1 MKRALSLLVAIC
13 IAIQSSVAQEYSY
26 TDQLRMARDQAYG
39 GEASDV
45 CNLESDMGPCKGFFP
60 RYYFDAHQGKCT
72 QFVYGGCYGNL
83 NNFETLAECQS
94 TCDGTSRKF
103 GPKASARGLASESED
118 ANIPSICNQPKERG
132 PCAGYFPRYY
142 YDSIGGTCKAFVYG
156 GCLGNDNNFPT
167 IEQCNQTCSG
177 ASQPESRKMI
187 PSFVIKS
194 SSSRIV
200 ICHLK
205 PDRGPCP
212 GYLPR
217 FYYDPASKSCNQFNY
232 GGCQGNANNFES
244 TDECMKAC
252 AEVSRIPVNEWSARS
267 LMSESELAEKP
278 AICNLPV
285 DKGPCLA
292 FVPSYYFDTAEGIC
306 KEFIYGGCKGND
318 NNFHTIEQCNQT
330 CGVSRTPSEE
340 WSPRSLTLE
349 SDSEKPFICNLPKA
363 TGRCLAYIPRYYF
376 DSAEGICKQFIYGGC
391 EGNENNFETIEQCKQ
406 TCSVSGTPS
415 KEWSPRSLTLES
427 DSEKPPTCNVPKDKG
442 PCKGYFPRYYFDSAE
457 GICKQFIYGGC
468 QGNEN
473 NFETIEQCKQTCRVS
488 RTPSEEWSPRSLT
501 LESDSEKPS
510 ICNLPKEE
518 GPCKGYFPRYY
529 FDSAEG
535 ICKQFVYGGCQG
547 NENNFVTFE
556 QCNQTCSVS
565 RTPSEEWSPRSLT
578 LESDLEKPPTCS
590 VPKDKGPCKGYFPR
604 YYFDSAEG
612 ICKQFI
618 YGGCQGNENNFETIE
633 QCKQTC
639 RVSRTP
645 SEEWSPRSLT
655 LESDSEK
662 PSICNLPK
670 EEGPC
675 NGYFPRYYFDSA
687 EGICKQF
694 VYGGC
699 QANANNFVTFE
710 QCNQTCSVS
719 GTPSKEWS
727 PRSLTLESDS
737 EKPSICNLP
746 KKEGPCKGYFPRYYF
761 DSAEGICK
769 QFVYGGCQGNEN
781 NFLTFEQC
789 NQTCSVS
796 RTPSEEWSPR
806 SLTLEAD
813 SEKPPL
819 CNLPKAIGPCKGYFP
834 RYYFDSAEG
843 ICKQFIYGGCQ
854 GNENNFETI
863 EQCKQTCSVSRTPS
877 KEWSARGLTLESD
890 TEKPSI
896 CNLPKKEGPC
906 KGYFPRYYFDSAEG
920 ICKQFIYGGCQGN
933 ENNFETIEQC
943 KQTCSGPTRL
953 YEAREVSKT
962 QKPRTPVAPKP
973 RSVID
978 ICQLPREVGP
988 CKGNVP
994 RYYYDSE
1001 SRSCKR
1007 FVYGGCKGNAN
1018 NFHTKKECIKT
1029 CRYTSGQHESQHRSP
1044 IINPVPDTRIYWGDH

>member
-391 EGNENNFETIEQCKQ
+391 EGNENNFETIEQCK
-406 TCSVSGTPS
+406 
-415 KEWSPRSLTLES
+415 
-427 DSEKPPTCNVPKDKG
+427 
-442 PCKGYFPRYYFDSAE
+442 
-457 GICKQFIYGGC
+457 
-468 QGNEN
+468 
-473 NFETIEQCKQTCRVS
+473 
-488 RTPSEEWSPRSLT
+488 
-501 LESDSEKPS
+501 
-510 ICNLPKEE
+510 
-518 GPCKGYFPRYY
+518 
-529 FDSAEG
+529 
-535 ICKQFVYGGCQG
+535 
-547 NENNFVTFE
+547 
-556 QCNQTCSVS
+556 QTCSVS